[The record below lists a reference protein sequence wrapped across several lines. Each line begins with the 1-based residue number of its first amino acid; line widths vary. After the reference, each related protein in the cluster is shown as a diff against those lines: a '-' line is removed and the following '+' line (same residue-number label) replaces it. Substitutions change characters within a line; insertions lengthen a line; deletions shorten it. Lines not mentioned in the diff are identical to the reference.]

1 MPKMKRDEKTGA
13 LIFEYNESELRE
25 NVGWRL
31 MKLEDKVKE
40 LGSEV
45 KELRKEVEKL
55 KKKVER

>member
-13 LIFEYNESELRE
+13 LIFEYDESELRE

-31 MKLEDKVKE
+31 MKLEEKVRE
-40 LGSEV
+40 LEEKV
-45 KELRKEVEKL
+45 RELSKEVEKL